1 MPGVRL
7 SNLSK
12 SFGRIVAV
20 ENLSLEIQNGE
31 YITFLGP
38 SGCGKTTVVKMIAGI
53 FQPDEG
59 EIFFDG
65 KRMNDVPIED
75 RGLGYVFQN
84 ILLFPNMD
92 VWDNITYGPRVRDWD
107 VERTKRLTQEILL
120 MTKLNVRLQDYPNEL
135 SGGAQQKV
143 AVSRAL
149 SSGANL
155 LLLDEPLAALDAKVR
170 AQLRHE
176 LRRLVKDLGLTA
188 IHVTHDQEEAM
199 AISDRIVVMRKG
211 RLIEHARPEEL
222 YRDPKNIFTANFVG
236 EANFLISELAEN
248 EGTGEIRLQNSRI
261 RTTRQLRGR
270 KGDKVVVAIRPEH
283 LNLAEERHHLADQL
297 QGVVVNIVFMGSF
310 LRYEIQPTD
319 GQILKCDV
327 LQTGAKKPLE
337 IGANVFM
344 SAEPENVLVYPYP
357 PDGLENEIALE

>member
-1 MPGVRL
+1 MPAVRL
-7 SNLSK
+7 SNLTK
-12 SFGRIVAV
+12 RFGRIVAV
-20 ENLSLEIQNGE
+20 ENLSLDVQDGE
-31 YITFLGP
+31 YVTFLGP
-38 SGCGKTTVVKMIAGI
+38 SGCGKTTVIKMIAGI

-65 KRMNDVPIED
+65 KRMNNVPIED

-92 VWDNITYGPRVRDWD
+92 VWGNITYGPRVRDWD
-107 VERTKRLTQEILL
+107 IERTKRLTKEILL
-120 MTKLNVRLQDYPNEL
+120 MTRLNVRLQDYPNEL

-211 RLIEHARPEEL
+211 KLVEDSSPEEL
-222 YRDPKNIFTANFVG
+222 YRNPKNIFTANFIG
-236 EANFLISELAEN
+236 EANFLVSELEES
-248 EGTGEIRLQNSRI
+248 EGTVKIRFQNSHI
-261 RTTRQLRGR
+261 RTARKLAGR
-270 KGDKVVVAIRPEH
+270 TGDKVVVAIRPEH
-283 LNLAEERHHLADQL
+283 LNVAEERRSSGDQL
-297 QGVVVNIVFMGSF
+297 QGVVANITFMGSF
-310 LRYEIQPTD
+310 LRYEIQLED
-319 GQILKCDV
+319 GQVLKCDV
-327 LQTGAKKPLE
+327 LRTGDEKFLE
-337 IGANVFM
+337 IGANVFL
-344 SAEPENVLVYPYP
+344 SAEPENVLVYQYP
-357 PDGLENEIALE
+357 PDGLENEITLE